1 MATELESL
9 TGDLPTDP
17 DAQATVT
24 DFLDYTEYLPSDLVR
39 SLRLIGNLDESY
51 LNSADKVH
59 NLLKVYGSLPNLSED
74 KRPSSQYL
82 RHQISYN
89 LDQAINARESSFAE
103 ASRLYDQVDRHYNR
117 LTSIITKL
125 HALPKPPSRDPT
137 PVAPARSP
145 QLSRTRKADVEN
157 TPAPRITLRIGDQKV
172 TSSGRIA
179 NIPKSSHRSRKVTVP
194 GEVLPPPNP
203 DSPPPVSY
211 LDWDFPPP
219 SPVPVATSRVGAPSR
234 SRPSQRDSTRV
245 QKSPKPPKPQKVNR
259 PPKLP
264 GQMGTNVHSAVAGI
278 STSNAL
284 SLLEPPPP
292 DAKPGT
298 SHAPWMRLTEWEM
311 AKLRKRMKKNA
322 IWSPS
327 ETMIRRELADAGRG
341 PENYRAVKAQAME
354 SGEPFIDEDNIAT
367 STPGKPLAPGEI
379 SADSL
384 SVGDTNLSN
393 RGMKLN
399 EAKKQ
404 KRELLAREQ
413 AALAAAEAELAAK
426 RLGDIGSSFK
436 SLFTKSLESAPASP
450 LATVHQINGTATLDE
465 KKKVRDR
472 SKEKERAKER
482 EREKAKA
489 REKEKQEELEKKKER
504 ERRREKERAQD
515 EEEEKER
522 EKEREKEEEHEKK
535 REEVREKEAEAEK
548 ARLQQREH
556 ERKRAQEEEEETQK
570 EKRRQA
576 EEAAERERE
585 EERKQQEEKDRVIE
599 KQKDLEKEA
608 ARISA
613 KKRKRDATP
622 AQERSEQ
629 RLEPSI
635 QVDKTSPTSAP
646 AVKKRRA
653 GEIQPL
659 SPILTT
665 TTTTTKVPLAPP
677 APSPPRATATSPA
690 TPIKEPPAPIATS
703 TRSRRVSLTL
713 KGPAPP
719 QPPAT
724 EPAKPSSR
732 SASRSS
738 SRRASVG
745 PPSTPIRS
753 AREKLPRKSATPAPS
768 NPVRTA
774 ASRRSKRPAP
784 GPVTEDQEG
793 GPAVSVGK
801 RKAAPKKKATA
812 VAAGAARKAA
822 EGNAKAQEE
831 ETRLEEEAAGD
842 EIDPDEPR
850 YCLCGD
856 VSWGDMICCENA
868 EVGIPLEP
876 PNGLDSP
883 YYRECFDGFR

>member
-1 MATELESL
+1 MMATELASL
-9 TGDLPTDP
+9 TGDLPADP

-39 SLRLIGNLDESY
+39 SLRLIGNLDESC

-59 NLLKVYGSLPNLSED
+59 NLLKVYGSLPNLSPD

-89 LDQAINARESSFAE
+89 LDQGINARESSFAE

-145 QLSRTRKADVEN
+145 QLTRTRKADIDN
-157 TPAPRITLRIGDQKV
+157 TPAPRITLRLGDQKV
-172 TSSGRIA
+172 ASSGRIA
-179 NIPKSSHRSRKVTVP
+179 SVPALSHRSRKVTVP

-211 LDWDFPPP
+211 LEWDFPPP
-219 SPVPVATSRVGAPSR
+219 SPVPMATSRVGAPSR
-234 SRPSQRDSTRV
+234 SRASQRDSARV
-245 QKSPKPPKPQKVNR
+245 QKSPKAPKPPKVNR

-298 SHAPWMRLTEWEM
+298 AHAPWMRLTEWEM

-341 PENYRAVKAQAME
+341 PENYRAVKAQAMA

-367 STPGKPLAPGEI
+367 SAPGKPLAPGEI

-450 LATVHQINGTATLDE
+450 LTTVHQMNGTATAEE

-489 REKEKQEELEKKKER
+489 REREKQEELERQKEKDSK
-504 ERRREKERAQD
+504 REKEKEQD
-515 EEEEKER
+515 REREKEKER
-522 EKEREKEEEHEKK
+522 EEERERKEEE
-535 REEVREKEAEAEK
+535 VEKEKEKEAEK
-548 ARLQQREH
+548 ARLQQRER
-556 ERKRAQEEEEETQK
+556 ERKRSPEEEEKRQK
-570 EKRRQA
+570 EKQRQA

-585 EERKQQEEKDRVIE
+585 EELKKQGEKDRVSE
-599 KQKDLEKEA
+599 KQKESEKEV
-608 ARISA
+608 ARMPA
-613 KKRKRDATP
+613 KKRKRDGTP
-622 AQERSEQ
+622 MQEHIEQ
-629 RLEPSI
+629 LLEQLLEPPLT
-635 QVDKTSPTSAP
+635 VEKPSPSSVPVA
-646 AVKKRRA
+646 KKRKA
-653 GEIQPL
+653 GENQPL
-659 SPILTT
+659 SPIVT
-665 TTTTTKVPLAPP
+665 TTTTTKIPLAPA
-677 APSPPRATATSPA
+677 APSPPGATTISPA
-690 TPIKEPPAPIATS
+690 TPIKEPPALTATS

-724 EPAKPSSR
+724 EPVKTNSR

-738 SRRASVG
+738 SHRASVG
-745 PPSTPIRS
+745 PPATPIRS

-768 NPVRTA
+768 IPVRTA

-801 RKAAPKKKATA
+801 RKAAPKKKANA
-812 VAAGAARKAA
+812 AAAGAAKKTA

-850 YCLCGD
+850 YCVCGD

-868 EVGIPLEP
+868 EVRIVPFRHSTIPTRRLAIM
-876 PNGLDSP
+876 
-883 YYRECFDGFR
+883 R